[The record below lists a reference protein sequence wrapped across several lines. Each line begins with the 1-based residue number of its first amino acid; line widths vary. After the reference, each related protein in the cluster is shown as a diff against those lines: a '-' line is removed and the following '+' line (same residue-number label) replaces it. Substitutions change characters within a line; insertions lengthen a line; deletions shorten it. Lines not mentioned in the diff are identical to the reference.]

1 MQRDQVEA
9 NTVSAL
15 GSNFFSRK
23 IHRGQGVE
31 VPSYLP

>member
-15 GSNFFSRK
+15 GANKFPRK
-23 IHRGQGVE
+23 IHQDHGVE
-31 VPSYLP
+31 YLNLP